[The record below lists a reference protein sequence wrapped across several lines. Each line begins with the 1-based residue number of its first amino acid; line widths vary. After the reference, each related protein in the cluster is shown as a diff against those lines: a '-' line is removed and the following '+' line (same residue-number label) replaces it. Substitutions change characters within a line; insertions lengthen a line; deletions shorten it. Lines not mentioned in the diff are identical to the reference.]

1 MHACAWGGSRVIAAL
16 HTSFEQPA
24 FAVGDGGRLAAWACA
39 PAWPADL
46 KEVVAGVLGEAGL
59 AGDAEIAAVAVA
71 TGPGRFGAV
80 RGGIAFAKG
89 LALARKAPLVGVPT
103 AVAVVEAVGDSDV
116 SIVLPAG
123 RGRWYVTGRNEDGE
137 IGLVDADELTMAVPA
152 DAPVAGPLGADLAD
166 ELEESGRQ
174 VRRVD
179 GEAVLGA
186 LVRLA
191 ERRLTEGCGPATLG
205 AQPVY
210 AAPATRARPWVR
222 GMPHG

>member
-1 MHACAWGGSRVIAAL
+1 MIGAL
-16 HTSFEQPA
+16 HTTFEQPA
-24 FAVGDGGRLAAWACA
+24 FAVGDGGRLVAWARA
-39 PAWPADL
+39 PRWPADL
-46 KEVVAGVLGEAGL
+46 TELVARVLGEAGL
-59 AGDAEIAAVAVA
+59 AADAEFDGVVAA

-89 LALARKAPLVGVPT
+89 LALARGAPLVGVPT
-103 AVAVVEAVGDSDV
+103 AAAVAEAAGDSDA

-123 RGRWYVTGRNEDGE
+123 RGRWYVTTRDSGGE
-137 IGLVDADELTMAVPA
+137 IGLVDADELTVAVPA
-152 DAPVAGPLGADLAD
+152 DAPVAGPLGVDVARA
-166 ELEESGRQ
+166 LEEEGRQ
-174 VRRVD
+174 IRRVD

-191 ERRLTEGCGPATLG
+191 ECRLTEGCGPATLG
-205 AQPVY
+205 ARPVY

>member
-1 MHACAWGGSRVIAAL
+1 MIAAL
-16 HTSFEQPA
+16 HTTFEQPA
-24 FAVGDGGRLAAWACA
+24 FAVGDGGRLLGWACVS
-39 PAWPADL
+39 AWPADL
-46 KEVVAGVLGEAGL
+46 TELVAGVLGAAGL
-59 AGDAEIAAVAVA
+59 APDTAFAGVVAS

-89 LALARKAPLVGVPT
+89 LALAQGAPLVGVPT
-103 AVAVVEAVGDSDV
+103 ARAVAEAAGTDESTV
-116 SIVLPAG
+116 VLPAG

-137 IGLVDADELTMAVPA
+137 IGLVDADELPAALPA
-152 DAPVAGPLGADLAD
+152 DAPVAGPLDGDIAEALV
-166 ELEESGRQ
+166 ESGRR

-179 GEAVLGA
+179 GEAVLRA

-191 ERRLTEGCGPATLG
+191 ERRLREGCGPALPG
-205 AQPVY
+205 ARPVY

>member
-1 MHACAWGGSRVIAAL
+1 MIAAL

-24 FAVGDGGRLAAWACA
+24 FAVGEGGRLLGWACA
-39 PAWPADL
+39 PSWPADL
-46 KEVVAGVLGEAGL
+46 TELVAGVLGDVGLSADAGFD
-59 AGDAEIAAVAVA
+59 GVVAA

-89 LALARKAPLVGVPT
+89 LALARGAPLMGVPT
-103 AVAVVEAVGDSDV
+103 AAAVAEAAGDRDA

-123 RGRWYVTGRNEDGE
+123 RGRWYVSTRDPDGA
-137 IGLVDADELTMAVPA
+137 IGLVDADELTVAVAA
-152 DAPVAGPLGADLAD
+152 DAPVAGPLGEDIANA
-166 ELEESGRQ
+166 LEASGRQ

-179 GEAVLGA
+179 GEVVLGA

-205 AQPVY
+205 ARPVY

>member
-1 MHACAWGGSRVIAAL
+1 MIAAL
-16 HTSFEQPA
+16 NTSFEQPA
-24 FAVGDGGRLAAWACA
+24 FGVADGGRLVAWACA
-39 PAWPADL
+39 PRWPTDL
-46 KEVVAGVLGEAGL
+46 TELAVGVLSEAGQG
-59 AGDAEIAAVAVA
+59 ADAEIGGIGVA

-89 LALARKAPLVGVPT
+89 LALARGAPLVGVPT
-103 AVAVVEAVGDSDV
+103 AAAVAEAAGDTDA

-123 RGRWYVTGRNEDGE
+123 RGRWYVTARTEDGA
-137 IGLVDADELTMAVPA
+137 IGLVDADQLAAAVPA
-152 DAPVAGPLGADLAD
+152 EAPVAGPMDMDMAGA
-166 ELEESGRQ
+166 LEVDGLR
-174 VRRVD
+174 VLRVD

-186 LVRLA
+186 LVRLV
-191 ERRLTEGCGPATLG
+191 ERRLIEGRGPATLG

>member
-1 MHACAWGGSRVIAAL
+1 MIAVL

-24 FAVGDGGRLAAWACA
+24 FAVGDGGRLLGWACA
-39 PAWPADL
+39 PRWPADL
-46 KEVVAGVLGEAGL
+46 TELVAGVLGDVGL
-59 AGDAEIAAVAVA
+59 SADDGFDGVVAA

-89 LALARKAPLVGVPT
+89 LALARGASLVGVPT
-103 AVAVVEAVGDSDV
+103 AAAVAEAAGDSNA
-116 SIVLPAG
+116 SIGLPAG
-123 RGRWYVTGRNEDGE
+123 RGRWYVTKPDPDGA
-137 IGLVDADELTMAVPA
+137 IGLVDVDELTVAVPA
-152 DAPVAGPLGADLAD
+152 DAPVAGPLGEDLAAALK
-166 ELEESGRQ
+166 EAGRQ

-179 GEAVLGA
+179 VEAVLGA

>member
-1 MHACAWGGSRVIAAL
+1 MIAVL

-24 FAVGDGGRLAAWACA
+24 FAVGDGGRLLGWACA
-39 PAWPADL
+39 PRWPADL
-46 KEVVAGVLGEAGL
+46 TELVAGVLGDVGL
-59 AGDAEIAAVAVA
+59 SADDGFDGVVAA

-89 LALARKAPLVGVPT
+89 LALARGAPLVGVPT
-103 AVAVVEAVGDSDV
+103 AVAVAKAAGDSDA

-123 RGRWYVTGRNEDGE
+123 RGRWYVTTRDLGGA
-137 IGLVDADELTMAVPA
+137 IGLLDADELTMAVPA
-152 DAPVAGPLGADLAD
+152 DVPVAGPLDSDIADA
-166 ELEESGRQ
+166 LEESGRQ

-179 GEAVLGA
+179 VEAVLVA

-191 ERRLTEGCGPATLG
+191 ERRLREGRGPASMG

-210 AAPATRARPWVR
+210 AAPATRAKPWVR
-222 GMPHG
+222 GIPHG

>member
-1 MHACAWGGSRVIAAL
+1 MIAAL
-16 HTSFEQPA
+16 HTSFEQAA
-24 FAVGDGGRLAAWACA
+24 FAVGEGGRLVAWAYA
-39 PAWPADL
+39 PGWPADL
-46 KEVVAGVLGEAGL
+46 TELVAGVLGDAGL
-59 AGDAEIAAVAVA
+59 ATDARFDGVVAA

-89 LALARKAPLVGVPT
+89 LALAREAALVGVPT
-103 AVAVVEAVGDSDV
+103 AAAVGEAAGSDDATV
-116 SIVLPAG
+116 VLPAG

-137 IGLVDADELTMAVPA
+137 IGLVDAAELTVAVPSG
-152 DAPVAGPLGADLAD
+152 APVAGPLDGEIADA
-166 ELEESGRQ
+166 LEESGRQ

>member
-1 MHACAWGGSRVIAAL
+1 MIAVL
-16 HTSFEQPA
+16 HTTFEQPA
-24 FAVGDGGRLAAWACA
+24 FGVGEGGRLLGWACA
-39 PAWPADL
+39 PRWPADL
-46 KEVVAGVLGEAGL
+46 TELVAGVRGEVGL
-59 AGDAEIAAVAVA
+59 AADAEIAGVVAA
-71 TGPGRFGAV
+71 TGPGRFGSV

-89 LALARKAPLVGVPT
+89 LALARGATLVGVPT
-103 AVAVVEAVGDSDV
+103 AAAVAEAAGESDV

-137 IGLVDADELTMAVPA
+137 IGLVDADELTLAVPA
-152 DAPVAGPLGADLAD
+152 GALVAGPLGADIAG
-166 ELEESGRQ
+166 ELGDSGRQ
-174 VRRVD
+174 VCRVD
-179 GEAVLGA
+179 SEAVLGA